1 MFQQHIS
8 RQQQPQLRIINTFQ
22 YLESGGFPPQRQDL
36 DYSIYC
42 PYLLRTYDISELT
55 SLSSTKAKIDIVSR
69 YRNFDVEAILKEM
82 KKGLKL
88 RNLIKDHDLLGASQD
103 ISAGTSST
111 NKIAEEKY
119 VKQLLEL
126 IEIVVG
132 LIRPIY
138 SSKSFT
144 HQRYSTLNSNDL
156 EYFLPV
162 ALFEWDI
169 FDEIGSD
176 VVHILIETYKHR
188 IPSDVKSRI
197 QETLF
202 SLCELG
208 PHHSPSVRTN
218 LAKHNILAGLAVR
231 ITLKSC
237 SDLVT
242 FIDGVLT
249 TKPAWLI
256 AQLIPQTQ
264 IMSQLQSRI
273 METLENKLNQRPRL
287 TQTDLSILLRVICGF
302 ASVLNIHYKLQELQ
316 LCLKVVT
323 FATSERLVKLC
334 LCFILICS
342 EMLFNNGLKNNVEQ
356 ALRYLIKSEHF
367 HLFLLFAVYFNK
379 SQTTEIREIC
389 NALLGLDVI
398 IPPKGFAELQK
409 IFNHNLI
416 TDEFLAKRALLLEP
430 STFSN
435 LGITTDRESLSLRCF
450 YYLLKAKVFH
460 YNNVDIRNWIHRQI
474 LYATTPI
481 HESMGPL
488 LQRYAESILERDEK
502 NPRNW
507 SPITKIPEQNLVLL
521 FQDEMIEIK
530 PAHVLML
537 MYALYFNNGVHS
549 LVLNNHNIQI
559 PVDRQAYSTDSMEN
573 IPIRRILNYAET
585 SDKGKAYR
593 EIYPELLSLVASN
606 YPEAFDIASFLITE
620 DRWKTRIWKR
630 SKIQKLDY
638 QKIVDHNI
646 QAVIPRWLDEPEET
660 LAVFNKL
667 ESIPPS
673 DLSLSSRTIISSALP
688 RILDPRTDER
698 IVNSFTKIWDIL
710 NCVNQ
715 NELASLTINALRVGT
730 EEGPNYREIEM
741 EEFTQSVFLLNP
753 IAILNLEPQVFRCP
767 HIYRIVLQIITFYL
781 IGSRHR
787 FHKEYFFGNP
797 HFKNTFTEKNFETFL
812 DLQDCTIILML
823 LRGCLY
829 NPIEDSQK
837 MGVLDEIRTLTCNF
851 LHQVFIENSKL
862 QKLVIYQG
870 FEHEL
875 VPIIVDRVESMH
887 VCIDYLQELITNK
900 DNKVRNF
907 GLILA
912 SWICKKWPLSST
924 LYLAKNVIIPIIRD
938 LVRNIIPTD
947 INQTFF
953 EIYRAAARIA
963 KIFPPLKDEIQII
976 LDEPSP
982 FMVLQK
988 DSSELRNQLSE
999 LIQRLYEELKSTR
1012 IEDNMEIDS

>member
-1 MFQQHIS
+1 MFQQHIP

-22 YLESGGFPPQRQDL
+22 YLESGAHPPLRQDL

-42 PYLLRTYDISELT
+42 PYLLRTYDISDLS
-55 SLSSTKAKIDIVSR
+55 SLQSTKAKIDVVSR
-69 YRNFDVEAILKEM
+69 YRNFDVDSILKEM

-88 RNLIKDHDLLGASQD
+88 RNLIKDHDLVVGTNQD
-103 ISAGTSST
+103 INVGNSSM
-111 NKIAEEKY
+111 NKTAEEKY

-132 LIRPIY
+132 FIRPTY

-169 FDEIGSD
+169 FDEIDADANIKEIDLKEIVQALTLYSNGNNLIKILVANNPPIFME
-176 VVHILIETYKHR
+176 VVNILIEAYKHR

-202 SLCELG
+202 ALCELG

-231 ITLKSC
+231 ITLKFC

-242 FIDGVLT
+242 FIDGVLI

-264 IMSQLQSRI
+264 VMNQLQSRI

-302 ASVLNIHYKLQELQ
+302 ASVLNIHYKLPELQ

-323 FATSERLVKLC
+323 IATSERLVKLC

-342 EMLFNNGLKNNVEQ
+342 EMLFNHGLKNSVEQ
-356 ALRYLIKSEHF
+356 ALQYLSKSEHF
-367 HLFLLFAVYFNK
+367 HLFLLFAVCFNK

-389 NALLGLDVI
+389 NALLGMEHCFTNYHLTI
-398 IPPKGFAELQK
+398 HHTNQASKGFAELQK
-409 IFNHNLI
+409 IFKHNLI

-435 LGITTDRESLSLRCF
+435 LGIPTDRESLSLWCF
-450 YYLLKAKVFH
+450 YNLLKGKVFH

-507 SPITKIPEQNLVLL
+507 SPITKIPEQNLVSL
-521 FQDEMIEIK
+521 FQDEMLEIK

-549 LVLNNHNIQI
+549 FVLNNHNIQI
-559 PVDRQAYSTDSMEN
+559 PIDRQAYSTNSMEN

-585 SDKGKAYR
+585 FDKGKAYR

-606 YPEAFDIASFLITE
+606 YPETFDIASFLTTE

-630 SKIQKLDY
+630 SKVQKLDY
-638 QKIVDHNI
+638 QKAVDHNI
-646 QAVIPRWLDEPEET
+646 QAVMPRWLDEPEET

-673 DLSLSSRTIISSALP
+673 DLALSSRTIISNVLP

-715 NELASLTINALRVGT
+715 NELASLTINALRSGT
-730 EEGPNYREIEM
+730 EEGEIEM
-741 EEFTQSVFLLNP
+741 EEFSQSVFLLNP

-767 HIYRIVLQIITFYL
+767 PIYRIVLQIITFYL

-787 FHKEYFFGNP
+787 FHKEYLFGNP

-823 LRGCLY
+823 LRGCLF

-887 VCIDYLQELITNK
+887 
-900 DNKVRNF
+900 
-907 GLILA
+907 
-912 SWICKKWPLSST
+912 
-924 LYLAKNVIIPIIRD
+924 
-938 LVRNIIPTD
+938 
-947 INQTFF
+947 
-953 EIYRAAARIA
+953 
-963 KIFPPLKDEIQII
+963 
-976 LDEPSP
+976 PSP
-982 FMVLQK
+982 FKVLQK

-999 LIQRLYEELKSTR
+999 NIQKLYEELKSTR